1 MAPDQ
6 HETTWPSEAIEAT
19 MQGGWLHFYDP
30 NGDRAAIPLDD
41 QYGYLEGSGRPIWH
55 AERNEDGTVTVTPS
69 IHHVGHWHSP
79 NPVTF
84 RLVSE
89 LKDPKR

>member
-1 MAPDQ
+1 MTDRA
-6 HETTWPSEAIEAT
+6 ETAWPSGPVEAT

-30 NGDRAAIPLDD
+30 NGERAAVPLDSHYVYID
-41 QYGYLEGSGRPIWH
+41 GSDRPIWH
-55 AERNEDGTVTVTPS
+55 ADGPDENGIVTVTPS

-84 RLVSE
+84 RLVAE
-89 LKDPKR
+89 LKDPRR